1 MKMIQR
7 TFVPGSKWL
16 YIKLYTGNRT
26 ADKIL
31 IRDISRIISKLE
43 KRSIIDKW
51 FFIRYSDPDFHLRI
65 RVLLKDELYFGE
77 AVSLFY
83 TQLNHHIKDNF
94 IWKVQLDTYNR
105 ELERYNYL
113 FIEDAETIFNLDSE
127 CILSI
132 LKKISITSNENY
144 RWMISLQVIDSFL
157 SDFALDILEKQQ
169 LMEKL
174 SNSFKTEFGFNKY
187 NAKQFNTKFREN
199 KKAVES
205 VLKNT
210 ITDENFIALQSP
222 IKRRSKRL
230 IPIIEELKSKKE
242 KQQNNI
248 TINALLTSYIH
259 MSLNRLFRS
268 NNRLHE
274 LIIYDFMYRYY
285 NSEIARAKNNNLNI
299 SNILNAK

>member
-31 IRDISRIISKLE
+31 IRNISRIISKLE

-77 AVSLFY
+77 AVRLFY

-105 ELERYNYL
+105 ELERYDNL

-144 RWMISLQVIDSFL
+144 RWMIALQVIDSFL

-268 NNRLHE
+268 NNRFHE

-285 NSEIARAKNNNLNI
+285 NSEIARAKNNR
-299 SNILNAK
+299 